1 MAKNSR
7 DELRQELNSQIAV
20 AKTELANI
28 KTEIDTL
35 HTEREEL
42 KTSFVKMKDDLQ
54 TRFSQDTDNFIESIK
69 QKLTNSESQLKE
81 LESLKTDFIA
91 EKNACLEQIEQD
103 TQQAIQKQETLLE
116 DKFREKHDQE
126 KDSWFKKLQEWSN
139 NQNNLFTEKLKNF
152 VETETGRAANIVS
165 QDVLSAESRNLA
177 SEKDVLIKSAENKLT
192 WALAIMIITG
202 IIMYHISDNVG
213 LWNILYKVLMFVPF
227 GFYIWLQVKKINR
240 ETCLRDHYHHKQLVM
255 ASYSAFFGFLK
266 NNEKFTDEKQ
276 VQMTEQMFNEVR
288 DNAANKA
295 DNQDVERLKAQN
307 KLLCQIIKKIPDLDN
322 LNKNIDQIKDLL
334 QNSCKN
340 DSDTNN

>member
-7 DELRQELNSQIAV
+7 DELRQELNSQIAI
-20 AKTELANI
+20 AKAELANI
-28 KTEIDTL
+28 KAEIDTL
-35 HTEREEL
+35 RTEREEL

-54 TRFSQDTDNFIESIK
+54 TKFSQDTDNTIEFIK

-103 TQQAIQKQETLLE
+103 TQEAIQKQETLLE

-126 KDSWFKKLQEWSN
+126 KNSWFKKLQEWSN
-139 NQNNLFTEKLKNF
+139 NQNDLFTEKLKNF
-152 VETETGRAANIVS
+152 VETETGKAANIVS

-177 SEKDVLIKSAENKLT
+177 KEKGTLIKSAEKNLT
-192 WALAIMIITG
+192 WALCIMLIIG
-202 IIMYHISDNVG
+202 FIMFYSSPDMDAWKLI
-213 LWNILYKVLMFVPF
+213 YKVLMFVPF
-227 GFYIWLQVKKINR
+227 GFYIWLQVRKMNR

-255 ASYSAFFGFLK
+255 ASYSAFFSFLK

-276 VQMTEQMFNEVR
+276 AQMTEQMFNEVR

-295 DNQDVERLKAQN
+295 DNQDVERLKVQN